1 MGSALYVM
9 GGRLLF
15 LGHAFSSYTC
25 MGSALDVTE
34 YGLAKAKSPVKN

>member
-9 GGRLLF
+9 GGWLGF
-15 LGHAFSSYTC
+15 LSHAYTSYMCT
-25 MGSALDVTE
+25 GSKLGVMD